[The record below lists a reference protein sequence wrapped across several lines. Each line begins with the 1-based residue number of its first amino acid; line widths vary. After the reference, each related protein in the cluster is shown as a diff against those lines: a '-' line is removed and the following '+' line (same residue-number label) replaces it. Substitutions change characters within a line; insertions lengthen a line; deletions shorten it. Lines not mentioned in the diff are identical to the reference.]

1 MRSEQ
6 HVQPLDRRSQRHS
19 HLLLLWPALHSLCAQ
34 PRFELGPAELAEHLP
49 ALLSLTPLDGIYD
62 VRDPVPSR
70 FLPPTSTPAHASAE
84 PRSGGPP
91 PASDL
96 EVAQRLL
103 LQHLL
108 ATPQGAPTSAS
119 NGLDQAGGAGGT
131 PPGGGRGSARA
142 MLASQLLQEL
152 LASAERDSGAVATAG
167 VRSALLL
174 ECRQLQLGGRQAPTG
189 KAVAVS
195 GKTLQGRRHGV
206 AHVWTRISPVRACP
220 PAVFDDRPCRLV

>member
-84 PRSGGPP
+84 PRSGGRLPRPTWRSPSGCCCSTSSPPHRALPP
-91 PASDL
+91 PHPTAWIRPAGPAARRLAAAAAAHARCSPASCCRSCWR
-96 EVAQRLL
+96 QRSG
-103 LQHLL
+103 
-108 ATPQGAPTSAS
+108 TQG
-119 NGLDQAGGAGGT
+119 GCDR
-131 PPGGGRGSARA
+131 RG
-142 MLASQLLQEL
+142 QE
-152 LASAERDSGAVATAG
+152 RATAG
-167 VRSALLL
+167 V
-174 ECRQLQLGGRQAPTG
+174 QAAAAGWEAGTNR
-189 KAVAVS
+189 
-195 GKTLQGRRHGV
+195 QGRSGV
-206 AHVWTRISPVRACP
+206 R
-220 PAVFDDRPCRLV
+220 